1 MIFLELSLENFGPYL
16 GKNIINL
23 RPENDGE
30 TRPIIL
36 FGGMNGGGKTTLMD
50 AIRLTLYGNRAQCS
64 TRGNLSYSEF
74 LNQSVHRHTPP
85 TGKTRI
91 ELTFEHIQE
100 DKPTIFKVVR
110 YWEKEPKD
118 GKDTLG
124 ILVYD
129 HHLREWWPDKALT
142 NAWDEY
148 IETLL
153 PLGISNLFLFD
164 GEQVKELA
172 ELETPPPLVV
182 DAIRSLLGL
191 ELAERL
197 SVDLDI
203 LVSRKRKEIAGAKEL
218 ATLEKLETK
227 FKDLIVERE
236 NATQEQG
243 SCQTQLEDKQKALRL
258 AEEKFISEGGK
269 IAGERN
275 QLDQQ
280 ETELKN
286 QANTTRQTLVELA
299 AGVLPL
305 ALITPLL
312 NQIEIQAEKET
323 QQQQAKIEKDAL
335 QKRSDRLIQYIT
347 KLDLKPKQIE
357 QIKTFL
363 DQEYQ
368 ELEQAASSS
377 EKPWLQAD
385 IEVIEQLENLL
396 KYELKAKE
404 EIGAEKINQ
413 LKEIERDIEFLE
425 RQLAIAASPEIYEQL
440 QRNVRLA
447 QKELA
452 KAQAAKEMANRRVE
466 ESKRELEKT
475 RKEIEQ
481 YSQEHIKLRNNQHII
496 TSAAKVQNTL
506 KLFKEKLTLK
516 KLNKLE
522 KEVTQCFCYLL
533 HKTDLVHRVVI
544 DTQTFSLFLYDTQG
558 KATPKHR
565 LSAGEKQLLAISF
578 LWGLARVSGRHL
590 PVAID
595 TPLGRLDSSHRQNL
609 IERYFPAASHQVILL
624 STDTEI
630 GKTEVENLR
639 KLEAI
644 AREYLLKYDAN
655 ERQTIVKD
663 GYFW

>member
-1 MIFLELSLENFGPYL
+1 MIFLELSLENFGPYQ

-23 RPENDGE
+23 RPEIDGN
-30 TRPIIL
+30 THPIIL

-74 LNQSVHRHTPP
+74 LNQAVNRNTPP
-85 TGKTRI
+85 TEKTRI

-100 DKPTIFKVVR
+100 DKPTIYKVVR
-110 YWEKEPKD
+110 YWTKEPKEN
-118 GKDTLG
+118 KDTLG
-124 ILVYD
+124 VLVYD
-129 HHLREWWPDKALT
+129 SYLKEWWPDKTIT

-153 PLGISNLFLFD
+153 PLGISSLFLFD

-172 ELETPPPLVV
+172 EVETPPPLVV

-218 ATLEKLETK
+218 ATLDKLEQK
-227 FKDLIVERE
+227 FKDFIAERD
-236 NATQEQG
+236 NATQEVSSHENLLIIAQK
-243 SCQTQLEDKQKALRL
+243 QLRQ

-269 IAGERN
+269 IAGERS
-275 QLDQQ
+275 QLDNQQ
-280 ETELKN
+280 NLLK
-286 QANTTRQTLVELA
+286 QQIETTRKEMVELA

-305 ALITPLL
+305 ALISPLL
-312 NQIEIQAEKET
+312 NQIKIQAEIET
-323 QQQQAKIEKDAL
+323 RQQQAKIEKESL
-335 QKRSDRLIQYIT
+335 KNRSDRLLDYIT
-347 KLDLKPKQIE
+347 KLSFNPQQIQQIE
-357 QIKTFL
+357 TFL
-363 DQEYQ
+363 NQEYQ
-368 ELEQAASSS
+368 ELEQAAHSE
-377 EKPWLQAD
+377 EKPWLLAD
-385 IEVIEQLENLL
+385 IEAITQLENLL
-396 KYELKAKE
+396 KF
-404 EIGAEKINQ
+404 Q
-413 LKEIERDIEFLE
+413 LKTNQSIAEQKIKILREIEREIEFLE
-425 RQLAIAASPEIYEQL
+425 RQIAIAASPEIYDKLKRE
-440 QRNVRLA
+440 VREA
-447 QKELA
+447 QKELT
-452 KAQAAKEMANRRVE
+452 KVQTAKELANRRVE
-466 ESKRELEKT
+466 ELKRELEKT

-481 YSQEHIKLRNNQHII
+481 YSQEHIKLKNNQHII
-496 TSAAKVQNTL
+496 NASAKVQQTL

-533 HKTDLVHRVVI
+533 HKSDLVHRVVI

-558 KATPKHR
+558 KAVPKHR

-595 TPLGRLDSSHRQNL
+595 TPLGRLDSSHRRNL
-609 IERYFPAASHQVILL
+609 VERYFPAASHQVILL

-630 GKTEVENLR
+630 GEIEVENLR
-639 KLEAI
+639 KQEAI
-644 AREYLLKYDAN
+644 AREYLLKYDSN
-655 ERQTIVKD
+655 QRQTVVEE